1 MSNLNNVFGN
11 SNSCPAIMSDG
22 RGANTNFKPRN
33 DYFQDIKNK
42 VGATTSLELRQNL
55 KLNDVKQQTTSEF
68 LCSSDPHGNVNVSQD
83 IGNSL
88 LTAGGSWR
96 DNFTNLKN

>member
-33 DYFQDIKNK
+33 EYFEDIKSK
-42 VGATTSLELRQNL
+42 VGASNSLELKNKL
-55 KLNDVKQQTTSEF
+55 KLNDVKEPIGEF
-68 LCSSDPHGNVNVSQD
+68 LCTSDPHGNVNVSQNV
-83 IGNSL
+83 GGSL
-88 LTAGGSWR
+88 LTSGGSWKN
-96 DNFTNLKN
+96 NFKDLKN

>member
-33 DYFQDIKNK
+33 EHFEEIKNK

-55 KLNDVKQQTTSEF
+55 KLNDVKEPIDEF
-68 LCSSDPHGNVNVSQD
+68 LCNSDPHGNVNVSQKV
-83 IGNSL
+83 GGSL
-88 LTAGGSWR
+88 LTSGGSWKN
-96 DNFTNLKN
+96 NFKDLKN